1 LLIGVDFEGAIAMRK
16 YLVAA
21 TLFAVCATPAFAAET
36 FYVGYN
42 GKRCQV
48 FHNKTPDGWKMLGD
62 YRSQHDAQRAMHN
75 MKQCEKD

>member
-1 LLIGVDFEGAIAMRK
+1 VFHGRSLTKDLSMKRALLAAI
-16 YLVAA
+16 LVAA
-21 TLFAVCATPAFAAET
+21 FATPSFSAET

-48 FHNKTPDGWKMLGD
+48 FHDKTPDGWKMLGD